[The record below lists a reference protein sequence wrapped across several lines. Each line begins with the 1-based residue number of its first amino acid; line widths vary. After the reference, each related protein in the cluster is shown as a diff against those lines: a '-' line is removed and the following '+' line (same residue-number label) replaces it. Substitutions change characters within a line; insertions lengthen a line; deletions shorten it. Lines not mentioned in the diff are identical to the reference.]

1 MRRLCVS
8 QLKEGIAMVNT
19 ALYAHEETDGAIE
32 SREARVA
39 LFVNTHARR
48 GAKSFDQTLQS
59 LRDAGIALD
68 QATAVDDPSTL
79 LSGIQRAIAAGARTI
94 IVGGGDGTLSSVMA
108 AFAER
113 PVTLGLLPL
122 GTGNDLARTLGIPLD
137 LDGAAGVIAAGR
149 VAQIDLGC
157 ANGHYFINTLSM
169 GISDDVVRAATR
181 RLKRYLG
188 FFAYGVA
195 AAKVLPRHRHF
206 HAHLE
211 SAGKRYDASTH
222 QLVVANGTY
231 VGEHLKAGP
240 DAAIDDGTL
249 VIFTLEGRSR
259 YQLIRGA
266 WSVATRRHATDP
278 RNNYFEA
285 TDVTIT
291 TDPPQ
296 RLTLDGEPAGETPVT
311 VEVAPKA
318 LRVFAPASYVDDN
331 ASHR

>member
-8 QLKEGIAMVNT
+8 YSEEGIAMTNT
-19 ALYAHEETDGAIE
+19 ALYAHEKTDGQVE
-32 SREARVA
+32 PRDARAA

-48 GAKSFDQTLQS
+48 GAKSFDQTVQS

-79 LSGIQRAIAAGARTI
+79 LTGIQRAIAAGARTI
-94 IVGGGDGTLSSVMA
+94 IVGGGDGTLSSVMD
-108 AFAER
+108 AFADR

-137 LDGAAGVIAAGR
+137 LDGAIRVIAEGR
-149 VAQIDLGC
+149 VARIDLGC

-169 GISDDVVRAATR
+169 GISDDVTRAATR
-181 RLKRYLG
+181 RLKRCLG

-211 SAGKRYDASTH
+211 SAEKRCDASTH

-240 DAAIDDGTL
+240 DAAIDNSRL
-249 VIFTLEGRSR
+249 VVFTLEGRSR

-266 WSVATRRHATDP
+266 WSVAIGRQANDP
-278 RNNYFEA
+278 RNNYFE
-285 TDVTIT
+285 TTEVTIT
-291 TDPPQ
+291 ADPPQ

-311 VEVAPKA
+311 VRVAPKA
-318 LRVFAPASYVDDN
+318 LRVFAPTSYLETS
-331 ASHR
+331 ALHR